1 MRKSAR
7 FQFLLINARV
17 EEYWTRTN
25 SHNPNCLMTLINI
38 IKTKPK
44 PKKKQPTTKQNR
56 HAHMMTVVGLVSSS
70 QQLFY

>member
-38 IKTKPK
+38 KTKPK
-44 PKKKQPTTKQNR
+44 TKTKNNQQQNKTDM
-56 HAHMMTVVGLVSSS
+56 HI
-70 QQLFY
+70 

>member
-7 FQFLLINARV
+7 FQFPLINARV
-17 EEYWTRTN
+17 EGYWTRTN

-38 IKTKPK
+38 
-44 PKKKQPTTKQNR
+44 KKKQTKKPTTKQNR
-56 HAHMMTVVGLVSSS
+56 HAHMMTVMGLVSSS

>member
-7 FQFLLINARV
+7 FQFPLINARV
-17 EEYWTRTN
+17 EGYWTRTN

-38 IKTKPK
+38 KTKP
-44 PKKKQPTTKQNR
+44 KKQPTTKQNR